1 MPIVKAVFLVVLLI
15 VATSCE
21 RKPSERVLGD
31 HGSQPETVVTALPG
45 NKTPDVRPV
54 VDSAKNAIAP
64 VGDKIWPESS
74 RVVERDARW
83 DVWFDYR
90 RKLVEIDGEQRVR
103 AQMPEALKVEVQKSD
118 LSARL
123 IPGR

>member
-1 MPIVKAVFLVVLLI
+1 MVNAVFLLLLLL
-15 VATSCE
+15 VGASCE
-21 RKPSERVLGD
+21 RTPNERVLAD

-45 NKTPDVRPV
+45 RKSPDIGPV
-54 VDSAKNAIAP
+54 VDSAKKAVAP
-64 VGDKIWPESS
+64 VGDRIWPEPS
-74 RVVERDARW
+74 RVVERDAQW

-90 RKLVEIDGEQRVR
+90 KKLVEIDGEQRVR
-103 AQMPEALKVEVQKSD
+103 AQTPESVKIEVQKSD

>member
-1 MPIVKAVFLVVLLI
+1 MVKAVFLVALLV

-21 RKPSERVLGD
+21 RKPCERVLGD
-31 HGSQPETVVTALPG
+31 HGSQPETVVTTLPD
-45 NKTPDVRPV
+45 NETPDIRPV
-54 VDSAKNAIAP
+54 VDSAKSAVAP
-64 VGDKIWPESS
+64 VGDRIWPEPS
-74 RVVERDARW
+74 RVVERDAQW

-90 RKLVEIDGEQRVR
+90 KKLVEIDGEQRVR
-103 AQMPEALKVEVQKSD
+103 AQMPESVKIEVQKPD